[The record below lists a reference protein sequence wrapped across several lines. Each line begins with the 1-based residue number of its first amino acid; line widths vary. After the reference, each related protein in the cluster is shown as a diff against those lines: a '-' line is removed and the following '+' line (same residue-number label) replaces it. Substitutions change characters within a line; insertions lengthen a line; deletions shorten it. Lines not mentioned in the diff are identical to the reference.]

1 MDDQQKEHGSNL
13 LYATWRCLCLWLCL
27 NQPGN
32 YFSKFYEKESGVTQT
47 VSLRPQANSL
57 RYKRIMI
64 ANDFNSGDLEK
75 FYEDLKKRVEQLGRF
90 L

>member
-1 MDDQQKEHGSNL
+1 
-13 LYATWRCLCLWLCL
+13 
-27 NQPGN
+27 
-32 YFSKFYEKESGVTQT
+32 
-47 VSLRPQANSL
+47 
-57 RYKRIMI
+57 MI